1 MLNTH
6 HLITFK
12 TLVEAG
18 SFTQTA
24 QQLRLTQ
31 PAVSQHIKKLE
42 QRLGTLLV
50 IRHGRTTEL
59 TNAGNVLFQHVKN
72 LEACY
77 ESFMKTWQQDILS
90 SMNQLAS

>member
-12 TLVEAG
+12 ALVETG

-24 QQLRLTQ
+24 QQLGLTQ

-42 QRLGTLLV
+42 QILGALLV

-59 TNAGNVLFQHVKN
+59 TNAGDVLFQHVKN

-77 ESFMKTWQQDILS
+77 EGFMKTWQQDILS
-90 SMNQLAS
+90 NMNQLAS

>member
-6 HLITFK
+6 HLVTFK
-12 TLVEAG
+12 TLVETG
-18 SFTQTA
+18 NFTQTA
-24 QQLRLTQ
+24 QQLGLTQ

-42 QRLGTLLV
+42 QGLGAALV

-59 TNAGNVLFQHVKN
+59 THAGEVLFKHILN

-77 ESFMKTWQQDILS
+77 ERFMEKWQQEVVQER
-90 SMNQLAS
+90 NQQAS